1 MTSVPHYLSPLA
13 QLDFLPKEIAILNRR
28 TFSVYG
34 VAASLGAPALAQ
46 ADSLRIVVGFPA
58 GGIVDVIA
66 RELGEAMKPHLGG
79 RAIIVESKPGA
90 GGRIGVNTVKTAPA
104 DGNTLLLT
112 PSSIMTLYPH
122 VFSKLGYDTLKDFVP
137 VSPVCLSA
145 NALAVGMHVP
155 VNSLAEFI
163 AWCKANPKEATYASP
178 GAGSGPHFLGAQIAS
193 AAGLEMLHVPYKGA
207 PDILNDLYGGRIAS
221 FVTALS
227 NAVQPHL
234 GGKMRVLVTTAPK
247 RSTLLPNVQTVAE
260 AGFPQ
265 LTGTEWFGLF
275 APANT
280 DAGRV
285 AELGAAVGKAMAS
298 DRIKEA
304 FGKLVMEPT
313 SSGSADFSK
322 TIKADTD
329 RWGVIAKR
337 LNYQPV
343 DA

>member
-1 MTSVPHYLSPLA
+1 LIHHDLLHHFYHWLKV
-13 QLDFLPKEIAILNRR
+13 KEIAMLNRR

-34 VAASLGAPALAQ
+34 VAASLGTPAFAQ
-46 ADSLRIVVGFPA
+46 SDALRIVVGFPA

-66 RELGEAMKPHLGG
+66 RELGEALKPHLGG
-79 RAIIVESKPGA
+79 RTIIVEAKPGA
-90 GGRIGVNTVKTAPA
+90 GGRIGVAAVKSAPA
-104 DGNTLLLT
+104 DGNTLLFT

-137 VSPVCLSA
+137 ISPVCLSA

-155 VNSLAEFI
+155 VNTLGEFI
-163 AWCKANPKEATYASP
+163 AWCRANPKEASYASP

-193 AAGLEMLHVPYKGA
+193 AAGIEMLHVPYKGA

-265 LTGTEWFGLF
+265 LTGVEWFGLL
-275 APANT
+275 APAGT
-280 DAGRV
+280 DPGRV
-285 AELGAAVGKAMAS
+285 AVLSAAVAKAMAS

-304 FGKLVMEPT
+304 FGKLVMDPT
-313 SSGSADFSK
+313 SSNSAEFAK

>member
-1 MTSVPHYLSPLA
+1 M
-13 QLDFLPKEIAILNRR
+13 LNRR
-28 TFSVYG
+28 TFTAYG
-34 VAASLGAPALAQ
+34 AAVATTVGTPVFAQ
-46 ADSLRIVVGFPA
+46 SDTLRMVVGFPA

-90 GGRIGVNTVKTAPA
+90 GGRIGVATVKSAAP

-122 VFSKLGYDTLKDFVP
+122 VTAKLNYDTQKDFAP
-137 VSPVCLSA
+137 ISTVCMSA

-155 VNSLAEFI
+155 VKTLAEFI
-163 AWCKANPKEATYASP
+163 AWCKANPKDATYASP

-193 AAGLEMLHVPYKGA
+193 AAGVEMLHVPYKGA
-207 PDILNDLYGGRIAS
+207 PDILNDLYGGRVAS

-234 GGKMRVLVTTAPK
+234 GGKMRVLVTTSPK
-247 RSTLLPNVQTVAE
+247 RLAALPDVQTAAE

-265 LTGTEWFGLF
+265 LTGLEWFGLF
-275 APANT
+275 APAGTN
-280 DAGRV
+280 AERV
-285 AELGAAVGKAMAS
+285 SALNAAVSKALAS

-304 FGKLVMEPT
+304 FSKLVMEPT
-313 SSGSADFSK
+313 ASSPADFAK

-329 RWGVIAKR
+329 KWGTIAKR

-343 DA
+343 DS

>member
-1 MTSVPHYLSPLA
+1 M
-13 QLDFLPKEIAILNRR
+13 LNRR

-34 VAASLGAPALAQ
+34 VAASLGTPAFAQ
-46 ADSLRIVVGFPA
+46 SDALRIVVGFPA

-66 RELGEAMKPHLGG
+66 RELGEALKPHLGG
-79 RAIIVESKPGA
+79 RTIIVEAKPGA
-90 GGRIGVNTVKTAPA
+90 GGRIGVAAVKSAPA
-104 DGNTLLLT
+104 DGNTLLFT

-137 VSPVCLSA
+137 ISPVCLSA

-155 VNSLAEFI
+155 VNTLGEFI
-163 AWCKANPKEATYASP
+163 AWCRANPKEASYASP

-193 AAGLEMLHVPYKGA
+193 AAGIEMLHVPYKGA

-265 LTGTEWFGLF
+265 LTGVEWFGLL
-275 APANT
+275 APAGT
-280 DAGRV
+280 DPGRV
-285 AELGAAVGKAMAS
+285 AVLSAAVAKAMAS

-304 FGKLVMEPT
+304 FGKLVMDPT
-313 SSGSADFSK
+313 SSNSAEFAK

>member
-1 MTSVPHYLSPLA
+1 
-13 QLDFLPKEIAILNRR
+13 
-28 TFSVYG
+28 
-34 VAASLGAPALAQ
+34 
-46 ADSLRIVVGFPA
+46 
-58 GGIVDVIA
+58 
-66 RELGEAMKPHLGG
+66 
-79 RAIIVESKPGA
+79 
-90 GGRIGVNTVKTAPA
+90 
-104 DGNTLLLT
+104 
-112 PSSIMTLYPH
+112 MTLYPH
-122 VFSKLGYDTLKDFVP
+122 VFSKLGYDTLKDFAP
-137 VSPVCLSA
+137 ISPVCLSA

-155 VNSLAEFI
+155 VNTLGEFI
-163 AWCKANPKEATYASP
+163 AWCKANPKDASYASP

-193 AAGLEMLHVPYKGA
+193 AAGIEMLHVPYKGA
-207 PDILNDLYGGRIAS
+207 PDILIDLYGGRIAS

-247 RSTLLPNVQTVAE
+247 RSTLLPNVQTAAE

-265 LTGTEWFGLF
+265 LTGVEWFGLL
-275 APANT
+275 APAGT
-280 DAGRV
+280 DPGRV
-285 AELGAAVGKAMAS
+285 AALSAAVAKAMAS

-313 SSGSADFSK
+313 SSSSAEFAK

>member
-1 MTSVPHYLSPLA
+1 LA
-13 QLDFLPKEIAILNRR
+13 LLDFSPKEISMLNRR
-28 TFSVYG
+28 SFSVYG
-34 VAASLGAPALAQ
+34 VAAGLGAPAFAQ
-46 ADSLRIVVGFPA
+46 TEALRIVVGFPA

-66 RELGEAMKPHLGG
+66 RELSEALKPHLGG
-79 RAIIVESKPGA
+79 RSVVVEAKPGA
-90 GGRIGVNTVKTAPA
+90 GGRIGVAAVRTAPA

-137 VSPVCLSA
+137 ISPVCLSA
-145 NALAVGMHVP
+145 NAIAVGMHVP
-155 VNSLAEFI
+155 VSTLGEFI
-163 AWCKANPKEATYASP
+163 TWCKANPKDATYASP

-193 AAGLEMLHVPYKGA
+193 AAGIDMLHVPYKGA

-234 GGKMRVLVTTAPK
+234 GGKMRVLVTTSPK
-247 RSTLLPNVQTVAE
+247 RSSVLPNVQTVAE

-265 LTGTEWFGLF
+265 LTGVEWFGLL
-275 APANT
+275 APAGT

-285 AELGAAVGKAMAS
+285 AALSAAVAKATAS

-313 SSGSADFSK
+313 SSSSAEFAK

-329 RWGVIAKR
+329 QWGAIAKR
-337 LNYQPV
+337 LNYQPA

>member
-1 MTSVPHYLSPLA
+1 
-13 QLDFLPKEIAILNRR
+13 
-28 TFSVYG
+28 
-34 VAASLGAPALAQ
+34 
-46 ADSLRIVVGFPA
+46 
-58 GGIVDVIA
+58 
-66 RELGEAMKPHLGG
+66 AMKPHLGG
-79 RAIIVESKPGA
+79 RSIVVEAKPGA
-90 GGRIGVNTVKTAPA
+90 GGRIGVAAVRTAPA
-104 DGNTLLLT
+104 DGNTVLFT

-137 VSPVCLSA
+137 ISPVCLSA
-145 NALAVGMHVP
+145 NALVVGMHVP
-155 VNSLAEFI
+155 VNTLSEFI

-178 GAGSGPHFLGAQIAS
+178 GAGSAPHFLGAQIAS
-193 AAGLEMLHVPYKGA
+193 AAGVEMLHVPYKGA

-234 GGKMRVLVTTAPK
+234 GGKMRVLVTTSPK
-247 RSTLLPNVQTVAE
+247 RLGLLPNVQTVAE

-265 LTGTEWFGLF
+265 LTGVEWFGLL
-275 APANT
+275 APAGT
-280 DAGRV
+280 DPGRV
-285 AELGAAVGKAMAS
+285 AALSAAVAKAMTS

-313 SSGSADFSK
+313 SSSSAEFAK